1 MVDSVEIKRV
11 GIRDYLS
18 IDVEVWMN
26 NPDDM
31 DFKPRTHISGN
42 RFSISS
48 ASNGREMAS
57 IELDDEQMEAAE
69 RERQVE
75 LRVKFGVHGMHGRL
89 NHIHP
94 IIADGKQRNLQ
105 TQIGKLYSRFSLTD
119 SLIGD
124 FGQYRS

>member
-57 IELDDEQMEAAE
+57 IELDD
-69 RERQVE
+69 
-75 LRVKFGVHGMHGRL
+75 
-89 NHIHP
+89 
-94 IIADGKQRNLQ
+94 
-105 TQIGKLYSRFSLTD
+105 
-119 SLIGD
+119 
-124 FGQYRS
+124 